1 MKYVHFSKGKPKK
14 QWNFQKAF
22 LLTISLFLI
31 ALKPRGLLLSLPPE
45 KEGKES
51 AKGGIMFP
59 PFEPLTKAAAA
70 GLLRKPGKYAGS
82 KWAALPAQ
90 IAVIPGLYRSPN
102 FSLLSNREHI
112 RCFLQKEKWS
122 GVGAEERWRQQAPS
136 TGAES
141 NPYRIAIKRFS
152 GPFLTSFFWASKRRK
167 GLPRPERLR

>member
-1 MKYVHFSKGKPKK
+1 MVEIFWQSY
-14 QWNFQKAF
+14 F
-22 LLTISLFLI
+22 LFFLFYQLIVTDRWYNKEEAIEKHAVQRSILFLFIKRPWIGNVTTSFPWIFDKITFSQEGYFFI

-90 IAVIPGLYRSPN
+90 IAVIPRLHRSPN
-102 FSLLSNREHI
+102 FFS
-112 RCFLQKEKWS
+112 
-122 GVGAEERWRQQAPS
+122 S
-136 TGAES
+136 T
-141 NPYRIAIKRFS
+141 KR
-152 GPFLTSFFWASKRRK
+152 KQ
-167 GLPRPERLR
+167 E